1 MDFLISYLLLHSP
14 IFFFCTMYFYLKAGD
29 TMVIMMMMKYNKM
42 TIMLPWLVDS
52 VDNCSVCFRIYFDHL
67 SARNDCSSIFLGCE
81 SRNMA
86 QM

>member
-1 MDFLISYLLLHSP
+1 
-14 IFFFCTMYFYLKAGD
+14 
-29 TMVIMMMMKYNKM
+29 MVIMMMMKYNKM

-67 SARNDCSSIFLGCE
+67 NHLSARNDCSSSIFLGYE